1 MTAIVNPEP
10 AVALQTTPEARPAG
24 RFTPLKERLQGLF
37 FRQDKQ
43 KVITTAEAGIKN
55 GRDESRRALLLI
67 RDFIQGVRI
76 KENISSVVAM
86 MDSKLRVYES
96 SNDPKDKVLGL
107 SLKKAIRQWQI
118 AQLNS
123 LVKQKQNAIDKG
135 DLIPSQ
141 KAELESEMSDLQKQI
156 NGSKESESGEAKGG
170 IVQEI
175 KVLDETKAKI
185 GTDIPDPFT
194 ELANLLE
201 VPAEMMAENPL
212 DTVVRVMQL
221 RSKDVKDERQFAD
234 YLKKKGT
241 PKDVIAAYQNA
252 LRVLKGEPTKAEKS
266 KKIIL
271 VGSGLAALFSF
282 ILLWKGATG
291 EKNQAYA

>member
-185 GTDIPDPFT
+185 GT
-194 ELANLLE
+194 
-201 VPAEMMAENPL
+201 
-212 DTVVRVMQL
+212 
-221 RSKDVKDERQFAD
+221 
-234 YLKKKGT
+234 
-241 PKDVIAAYQNA
+241 
-252 LRVLKGEPTKAEKS
+252 
-266 KKIIL
+266 
-271 VGSGLAALFSF
+271 
-282 ILLWKGATG
+282 
-291 EKNQAYA
+291 